1 MRTILNIWKIMLDVM
16 NDFQLRKSV
25 AIKQRNLKSTL
36 ITDTEQRISTST
48 VVTLFDYTGLG
59 R

>member
-1 MRTILNIWKIMLDVM
+1 MLDVM

-48 VVTLFDYTGLG
+48 VVTLFDYTRLG